1 MKDIIRKILQ
11 ETINEKE
18 LDEKTRTLKN
28 ARKVTLYPKSAKKAN
43 PLRFRPELREDS
55 VEYGNNLSPEQLS
68 YVEKIIN
75 KTGRVDWDN
84 SKFAGIDWFKNN
96 RQIYR
101 MLSKKIGSREDILKK
116 IDERILNK
124 IHTINDCGTYEFN
137 FIVNNYDLEK
147 DADGVYYIIDVDCII
162 DQNGSVV
169 IPNISDERVTFEKLH
184 NDPDNE
190 YKNILWELGYEIQDC
205 INDKLSELLT
215 NDMGVTVE
223 DIDIRPGKKELFK

>member
-1 MKDIIRKILQ
+1 MKDIIRKVLQ
-11 ETINEKE
+11 ETIKEKE

-55 VEYGNNLSPEQLS
+55 VEYVNNLSPEQLT
-68 YVEKIIN
+68 YVKKYIEKNGKI
-75 KTGRVDWDN
+75 DWN
-84 SKFAGIDWFKNN
+84 NLKFAGIDWYKNN
-96 RQIYR
+96 RQINKL
-101 MLSKKIGSREDILKK
+101 LSKNIGSREDILKK

-124 IHTINDCGTYEFN
+124 IHTIDDCGTYEFN

-147 DADGVYYIIDVDCII
+147 DVDGVYYINDVDCII
-162 DQNGSVV
+162 DQNGSV
-169 IPNISDERVTFEKLH
+169 ILSNISDERVTFEKLH
-184 NDPDNE
+184 NDSDNKYE
-190 YKNILWELGYEIQDC
+190 DILWELGYEIQDC